1 MILTVINTLSGGA
14 NDNQMMRIRRRRR
27 SRKRRRRRTIRL
39 AMTEVDIVV
48 PAFIQVVTT
57 DELKQHWA
65 NS

>member
-14 NDNQMMRIRRRRR
+14 NDNQMMRICRRRRR

-48 PAFIQVVTT
+48 PAFILQVVTT
-57 DELKQHWA
+57 EHRA
-65 NS
+65 NP